1 MRLIDADAF
10 KKYLDDCDCCKNC
23 TDGAKRMYICDD
35 CPLPDCCDYRWERII
50 NEQSTIDAVPVI
62 RCKDCKLWMKNP
74 YRESSVFGLCFKH
87 KDIAIAS
94 DETDWC
100 SWAERKEE

>member
-23 TDGAKRMYICDD
+23 TDGAKRMYICVD
-35 CPLPDCCDYRWERII
+35 CQLPDCCDYRWERII

-62 RCKDCKLWMKNP
+62 RCRDCKKYKQGMTVTEW
-74 YRESSVFGLCFKH
+74 YF
-87 KDIAIAS
+87 
-94 DETDWC
+94 C
-100 SWAERKEE
+100 SMTGALVDGQDFCSYGERKDNEID

>member
-1 MRLIDADAF
+1 MKL
-10 KKYLDDCDCCKNC
+10 
-23 TDGAKRMYICDD
+23 YILSEYDT
-35 CPLPDCCDYRWERII
+35 PFTALE
-50 NEQSTIDAVPVI
+50 NVI
-62 RCKDCKLWMKNP
+62 GEVIMCKDCKLWMKNP

-87 KDIAIAS
+87 KDIAIAT

>member
-1 MRLIDADAF
+1 MKELIFEISDEL
-10 KKYLDDCDCCKNC
+10 LDH
-23 TDGAKRMYICDD
+23 TAVV
-35 CPLPDCCDYRWERII
+35 
-50 NEQSTIDAVPVI
+50 VPVKSGEELI

>member
-1 MRLIDADAF
+1 MRLIDADELMKIYTRYEFTSDMGDAMEI
-10 KKYLDDCDCCKNC
+10 LDN
-23 TDGAKRMYICDD
+23 T
-35 CPLPDCCDYRWERII
+35 P
-50 NEQSTIDAVPVI
+50 TVDAVPVI

-87 KDIAIAS
+87 KDIAIAT

-100 SWAERKEE
+100 SWAERRNDETD